1 MNMKGAGNPVGP
13 ETGENVTN
21 QEPRPVC
28 ESDFLGDVALSM
40 SI

>member
-13 ETGENVTN
+13 KTRENVTN
-21 QEPRPVC
+21 QESRPVR

-40 SI
+40 SV